1 MRHATFA
8 AGIAAATLLA
18 GCAARAVPIWGRD
31 GNPYQYVQCE
41 GLFRSLTDCYS
52 AAAAACP
59 QGYRIVENVAPRDY
73 YNSSLVFACRTE

>member
-1 MRHATFA
+1 MTTSAFSVAMPQPLR
-8 AGIAAATLLA
+8 LPL
-18 GCAARAVPIWGRD
+18 
-31 GNPYQYVQCE
+31 
-41 GLFRSLTDCYS
+41 